1 MAARTPD
8 PASSR
13 TDASPS
19 NAARSGAAADRHP
32 PPLDPARHALFLD
45 FDGTFVDFAPTPEAV
60 RLRPGSRELLER
72 LSRQL
77 GGALALVSGRKL
89 ADLDGFLGPPELPA
103 SGLHGQEFRPAPGAV
118 RRRPPSPD
126 FDEARRRL
134 LHRIGPD
141 DPLLLEDKGGGLV
154 LHFRLHPEQRERA
167 KKLAQEAVAGLPD
180 LHAVEGHSIC
190 EIRQRG
196 ISKALALQI
205 FAGQPPFAGRLPV
218 FVGDDSTD
226 EDGFRAA
233 AEAGGFGVKVGP
245 GVTEAAY
252 RLKDVTALHDWLAA
266 LA

>member
-1 MAARTPD
+1 MVAPMLD
-8 PASSR
+8 PASPGAH
-13 TDASPS
+13 DSPS
-19 NAARSGAAADRHP
+19 RGAEAGAADRSP
-32 PPLDPARHALFLD
+32 PPLVRARHALFLD

-60 RLRPGSRELLER
+60 RLRPGSSELLER
-72 LSRQL
+72 VRDQL
-77 GGALALVSGRKL
+77 GGALALVSGRRT
-89 ADLDGFLGPPELPA
+89 ADLDGFLAPLQLPA
-103 SGLHGQEFRPAPGAV
+103 SGLHGQEFRPAPGDV
-118 RRRPPSPD
+118 RRRAPTPD

-134 LHRIGPD
+134 LHRLRPD

-167 KKLAQEAVAGLPD
+167 KKLAEETVAGLSD
-180 LHAVEGHSIC
+180 LHALEGHAIY

-196 ISKALALQI
+196 ISKALALQL
-205 FAGQPPFAGRLPV
+205 FAGEPPFAGRLPV

-252 RLKDVTALHDWLAA
+252 RLKDVTAVHDWLGA